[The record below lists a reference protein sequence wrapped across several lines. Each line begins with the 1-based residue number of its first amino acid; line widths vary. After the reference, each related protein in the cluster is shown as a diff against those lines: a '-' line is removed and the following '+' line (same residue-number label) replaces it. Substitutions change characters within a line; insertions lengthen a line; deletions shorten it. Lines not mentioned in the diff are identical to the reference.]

1 MQQDNF
7 VLKNIRWSFSADLA
21 YLEILHNLLENGFL
35 KFAEKLD
42 TLTMECLATI
52 CKFPKLYPH
61 IEEFNVHRVV
71 FVMILFLRIE
81 FPKTVLKLLILYQ
94 QDLITHINYSTCF
107 ISYFIL

>member
-71 FVMILFLRIE
+71 ICN
-81 FPKTVLKLLILYQ
+81 
-94 QDLITHINYSTCF
+94 D
-107 ISYFIL
+107 FILTYRISEDIIEVVDFVSAGSNHPY